1 MTSIS
6 DRILKTQPMP
16 VMEVSQFNYGSINSN
31 AESNDIDETDSIW
44 ETESR
49 PLAVELVEKRTEFTF
64 NVLKL
69 LGLATSER
77 STRIG
82 RLYLVFAA
90 AVVWLPPMSLS
101 ICVAKNPT
109 MSSPTGLP
117 TVLLFSGLALSHNFG
132 ALYGYRHRG
141 RLLRNIYL
149 AFERDNLGRSCV
161 IVTSI
166 FGILTLP
173 YLVLLIYLYVTQSS
187 RPVPWLHICIVYF
200 LGYIYCGMAS
210 VAANLIFS
218 TACSAINL
226 RILNFK
232 RMFRGWSKG
241 LTEALNEF
249 QGLCDFMHREVEVIK
264 WWLFVNFI
272 SFIVIWLVD
281 FHLWQILASGEG
293 ESDVVRL
300 VFYNCSWSEPLSA
313 PKLHIPDRLITVC
326 EMFFSS
332 LVFFFFM
339 SPMFWAVMVT
349 VNCNRFREWINQT
362 RIHTDERPLGH
373 LSVTSLDFF
382 INRVQ
387 MASYFAFRLFGVSLT
402 KVLISVT
409 GLMTTVQFVLEIVTK
424 KLLPA

>member
-1 MTSIS
+1 
-6 DRILKTQPMP
+6 MP

-90 AVVWLPPMSLS
+90 VVVWLPPLSLS

-149 AFERDNLGRSCV
+149 AFERANFGRSCV

-249 QGLCDFMHREVEVIK
+249 QGLCDCMHREVEVIK

-313 PKLHIPDRLITVC
+313 PKLHIPDRLITAC

>member
-1 MTSIS
+1 MTGIS
-6 DRILKTQPMP
+6 DRTTQPLP
-16 VMEVSQFNYGSINSN
+16 VMEMSQFIHGSINRN
-31 AESNDIDETDSIW
+31 ADSNDIDETDSIC
-44 ETESR
+44 ETESGT
-49 PLAVELVEKRTEFTF
+49 LAVELVEKRTEFAF
-64 NVLKL
+64 RMLKL

-200 LGYIYCGMAS
+200 LGYIFCGMAS
-210 VAANLIFS
+210 VATNLTFS
-218 TACSAINL
+218 AACSTINL

-232 RMFRGWSKG
+232 RLFRGWSKG
-241 LTEALNEF
+241 LTEALNEY
-249 QGLCDFMHREVEVIK
+249 QGLCDFMYREVEHIK
-264 WWLFVNFI
+264 WWLLVNFI
-272 SFIVIWLVD
+272 SFIVIWLVNL
-281 FHLWQILASGEG
+281 HLWQILASGEG
-293 ESDVVRL
+293 DVVRL

-313 PKLHIPDRLITVC
+313 PKLHIPDRLITAC

-339 SPMFWAVMVT
+339 SPMFWAAMVT
-349 VNCNRFREWINQT
+349 VKCNRFREWINRT
-362 RIHTDERPLGH
+362 RVHTDGRPLG
-373 LSVTSLDFF
+373 LFSVTSLDFF

-387 MASYFAFRLFGVSLT
+387 MDSYFAFTLFGVSVT
-402 KVLISVT
+402 KVLIST
-409 GLMTTVQFVLEIVTK
+409 GLMTTVQFVLGIASK

>member
-1 MTSIS
+1 
-6 DRILKTQPMP
+6 MP

-249 QGLCDFMHREVEVIK
+249 QGLCDCMHREVEVIK

-313 PKLHIPDRLITVC
+313 PKLHIPDRLITAC

>member
-1 MTSIS
+1 MTGIS
-6 DRILKTQPMP
+6 DRTTQPMP
-16 VMEVSQFNYGSINSN
+16 VMEMSQFIHGSINRN
-31 AESNDIDETDSIW
+31 ADSNDIDETDSIC
-44 ETESR
+44 ETESGT
-49 PLAVELVEKRTEFTF
+49 LAVELVEKRTEFAF
-64 NVLKL
+64 RMLKL

-90 AVVWLPPMSLS
+90 VVVWLPPLSLS

-187 RPVPWLHICIVYF
+187 RPVPWFHICIVYF
-200 LGYIYCGMAS
+200 LGYIFCGMAS
-210 VAANLIFS
+210 VATNLTFS
-218 TACSAINL
+218 AACSTINL

-232 RMFRGWSKG
+232 RLFRGWSQG
-241 LTEALNEF
+241 LTEALNEY
-249 QGLCDFMHREVEVIK
+249 QALCDFMYREVEHIK
-264 WWLFVNFI
+264 WWLLVNFI
-272 SFIVIWLVD
+272 SFIVIWLVNL
-281 FHLWQILASGEG
+281 HLWQILASGEG
-293 ESDVVRL
+293 DVVRL

-313 PKLHIPDRLITVC
+313 PKLHIPDRLITAC

-339 SPMFWAVMVT
+339 SPMFWAAMVT
-349 VNCNRFREWINQT
+349 VNCNRFRQWINRT
-362 RIHTDERPLGH
+362 RVHTDERPKGLF
-373 LSVTSLDFF
+373 SVTSLDFF

-387 MASYFAFRLFGVSLT
+387 MDSYFAFTLFGVSVT
-402 KVLISVT
+402 KVLIST
-409 GLMTTVQFVLEIVTK
+409 GLMTTVQFVLGIASK

>member
-1 MTSIS
+1 
-6 DRILKTQPMP
+6 MP
-16 VMEVSQFNYGSINSN
+16 VMEMSQFNHGSINRN
-31 AESNDIDETDSIW
+31 GDSNDIDETDSIC
-44 ETESR
+44 ETESGT
-49 PLAVELVEKRTEFTF
+49 LAVELVERRTEFTLRM
-64 NVLKL
+64 LKY

-82 RLYLVFAA
+82 RLYLVYAA

-149 AFERDNLGRSCV
+149 AFEQANFGRSCV

-200 LGYIYCGMAS
+200 LGYIFCGMAS
-210 VAANLIFS
+210 VATNLTFS
-218 TACSAINL
+218 AACSTINL

-232 RMFRGWSKG
+232 RLFRGWSKG
-241 LTEALNEF
+241 LTEALNEY
-249 QGLCDFMHREVEVIK
+249 QGLCDFMDREVEDIK
-264 WWLFVNFI
+264 WWLLVNFI
-272 SFIVIWLVD
+272 SFLVIWLVNL
-281 FHLWQILASGEG
+281 HLWQILASGEG
-293 ESDVVRL
+293 DVVRL

-313 PKLHIPDRLITVC
+313 PKLHIPDRLITAC

-339 SPMFWAVMVT
+339 SPMFWAAMVT
-349 VNCNRFREWINQT
+349 VNCNRFRQWINRT
-362 RIHTDERPLGH
+362 RVHTDERPKGLF
-373 LSVTSLDFF
+373 SVTSLDFF

-387 MASYFAFRLFGVSLT
+387 MDSNFTFTLFGVSVT
-402 KVLISVT
+402 KVLISM
-409 GLMTTVQFVLEIVTK
+409 GLLTTVQFVLRIATK
-424 KLLPA
+424 KLLPV

>member
-6 DRILKTQPMP
+6 DRTTQPMP
-16 VMEVSQFNYGSINSN
+16 VMEMSQFIDGSINRN
-31 AESNDIDETDSIW
+31 ADSNDIDETDSIC
-44 ETESR
+44 ETENGT
-49 PLAVELVEKRTEFTF
+49 LAVELVEKRTEFTLRM
-64 NVLKL
+64 LKL

-117 TVLLFSGLALSHNFG
+117 TVLLFSGLALSHNVG

-149 AFERDNLGRSCV
+149 AFERANLGRSCV

-187 RPVPWLHICIVYF
+187 RPVPWLHIGIVYF
-200 LGYIYCGMAS
+200 LGYIYCGMVS
-210 VAANLIFS
+210 VATNLTFS
-218 TACSAINL
+218 AACSTINL

-232 RMFRGWSKG
+232 RLFRGWSKG
-241 LTEALNEF
+241 LTEALNEY
-249 QGLCDFMHREVEVIK
+249 QGLCDFIHREVEDIK
-264 WWLFVNFI
+264 WWLLVNFI
-272 SFIVIWLVD
+272 SFIVIWLVNL
-281 FHLWQILASGEG
+281 HLWQILASGEG
-293 ESDVVRL
+293 DVVRL

-313 PKLHIPDRLITVC
+313 PKLHIPDRLITAC

-332 LVFFFFM
+332 LVFFFFI

-349 VNCNRFREWINQT
+349 VNCNRFRQWINRT
-362 RIHTDERPLGH
+362 RVHTDERPLG
-373 LSVTSLDFF
+373 LFSVTSLDFF

-387 MASYFAFRLFGVSLT
+387 MDSYFAFTLFGVSVT
-402 KVLISVT
+402 KVLIST
-409 GLMTTVQFVLEIVTK
+409 GLMTTVQFVLGIASK